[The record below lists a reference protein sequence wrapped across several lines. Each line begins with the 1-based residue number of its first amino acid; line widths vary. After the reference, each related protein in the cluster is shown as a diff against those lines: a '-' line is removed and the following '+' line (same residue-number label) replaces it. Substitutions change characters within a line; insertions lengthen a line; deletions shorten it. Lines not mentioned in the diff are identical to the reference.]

1 MEPKPKKR
9 KYTIKSKFWL
19 QKKNWKHVVTSRSK
33 VAHSNCKPTSLI
45 SSSAQLLDRS
55 TGEPVNVNC
64 AYLNNNVFQGNSN
77 VEQDGHLDT
86 SSEWGWFNSN

>member
-1 MEPKPKKR
+1 M
-9 KYTIKSKFWL
+9 FWL
-19 QKKNWKHVVTSRSK
+19 QKKNQKHVVTSRSK
-33 VAHSNCKPTSLI
+33 VPHSNHKPTSLV

-64 AYLNNNVFQGNSN
+64 ANLNNIVFQGNSN

-86 SSEWGWFNSN
+86 SSDGG